1 LFSHL
6 TWYRLPHMKTVPADP
21 RSVAIAVLSLAL
33 LEKTMFSP
41 LTKTLMSGLAFI
53 FLLTAG
59 CASLQHY
66 SLGDVLGDAPLDEA
80 TVVAGLKEAL
90 QVGSGRAIDTTSALD
105 GFLANE
111 LIRIVL
117 PEDVQP
123 VAKVMRDVGL
133 GSQVDNFE
141 VSMNRAAEMATGEA
155 KDIFWSAITSMSIA
169 DAFGILNGH
178 ETAATE
184 YFQGRT
190 SNALRE
196 RFRPV
201 VDTSMRE
208 VGVYQVYENLVD
220 RTALLPVSLP
230 DLDLVGYITEKSLGG
245 LFSTLAGE
253 EQKIRK
259 DPVARTTDLLRR
271 VFGQKD

>member
-1 LFSHL
+1 
-6 TWYRLPHMKTVPADP
+6 
-21 RSVAIAVLSLAL
+21 
-33 LEKTMFSP
+33 MFSP
-41 LTKTLMSGLAFI
+41 LTKTLLSSFAFV

-59 CASLQHY
+59 CASLQQY
-66 SLGDVLGDAPLDEA
+66 SLGDVLGDAPLDEQ

-90 QVGSGRAIDTTSALD
+90 QVGSGRAIATTSALD

-111 LIRIVL
+111 LIRIAL
-117 PEDVQP
+117 PADVQP

-133 GSQVDNFE
+133 GGQVDNFE
-141 VSMNRAAEMATGEA
+141 VSMNRAAEQATGEA
-155 KDIFWSAITSMSIA
+155 QDIFWNAITSMSIA

-190 SNALRE
+190 SDTLRQ

-201 VDTSMRE
+201 VDTKMRE
-208 VGVYQVYENLVD
+208 VGVYQVYEDLVD
-220 RTALLPVSLP
+220 RTAILPVNMP
-230 DLDLVGYITEKSLGG
+230 DLDLVEYITEKSLSG

-253 EQKIRK
+253 EKKIRE
-259 DPVARTTDLLRR
+259 DPVARTTELLRR
-271 VFGQKD
+271 VFGRDG